1 MNRRPR
7 LSAWPYA
14 LLGAM
19 TLVSFGGPFL
29 VLVVVW
35 GGASPY
41 WPPDR
46 PVEWFTIA
54 LVLVLFVVFFIACLT
69 NGLWFP
75 PPRHGKAPPGH

>member
-1 MNRRPR
+1 MKRRPS
-7 LSAWPYA
+7 LSPWPYA

-19 TLVSFGGPFL
+19 TLVTFGGPLL
-29 VLVVVW
+29 VLVVVG

-46 PVEWFTIA
+46 PVEWVTI
-54 LVLVLFVVFFIACLT
+54 VLVPVLFLVFFIGCLT

-75 PPRHGKAPPGH
+75 PPRQGKAPPGR